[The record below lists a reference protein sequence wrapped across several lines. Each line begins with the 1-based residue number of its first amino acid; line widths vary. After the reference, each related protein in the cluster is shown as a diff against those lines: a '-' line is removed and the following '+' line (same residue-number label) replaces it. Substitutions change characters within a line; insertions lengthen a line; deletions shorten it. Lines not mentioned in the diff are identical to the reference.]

1 MNDRLINSTKKLITI
16 EGKGHADSSP
26 RIWNEWI
33 KNPWKGIYEVQ
44 YDEPVAVKEYHMTDA
59 EVSASL
65 TQFHGVDGNDLSS
78 ADDSSSA
85 GSVPMEHEHLS
96 EFEFSD
102 TESNARP
109 GKLIIHTHQVYQ
121 CTYET

>member
-1 MNDRLINSTKKLITI
+1 MTTYYNLRLINSTKRVIAI
-16 EGKGHADSSP
+16 ERKGNDDSSP

-33 KNPWKGIYEVQ
+33 KDPWAGVYTIQ
-44 YDEPVAVKEYHMTDA
+44 HNEPVVVKEHFMKDT

-65 TQFHGVDGNDLSS
+65 KQFHGGDD
-78 ADDSSSA
+78 DDSSSA

-102 TESNARP
+102 HALRITIA
-109 GKLIIHTHQVYQ
+109 VY
-121 CTYET
+121 